1 MNSSN
6 PLQMLMQMGQI
17 GQASPLGVGANP
29 LQQMMGMGSPM
40 RQPIDPRKFT
50 AAATKLDKQTLANLV
65 TKARQQ
71 GISEQ
76 EIEAGLNFLLKLK

>member
-6 PLQMLMQMGQI
+6 PLQMLMQMGQMS
-17 GQASPLGVGANP
+17 QNPNP
-29 LQQMMGMGSPM
+29 LQQMMTMGTP
-40 RQPIDPRKFT
+40 RQQPIDPQRFT

-65 TKARQQ
+65 IQARQQ

>member
-6 PLQMLMQMGQI
+6 PLQILMQMGQM
-17 GQASPLGVGANP
+17 QQHGANP
-29 LQQMMGMGSPM
+29 LTQMMGMGTPQ
-40 RQPIDPRKFT
+40 RQPIDPQRFT

-71 GISEQ
+71 GISES